1 MITSDFNENECNN
14 LDSTWYLWP
23 SAWLFLHSKS
33 PQLLLKSSFW
43 IPFPSCL
50 SPKSSF
56 WLHTEITEMVIK
68 EILETATLKEY
79 LNSNH
84 YLNLVTSPHPST
96 NIFYHLC
103 LKTTESERVAVIST
117 HKQFSTWRHKFLCIR
132 LFRGFLDLRC
142 GHRYLWVTFPLR
154 TGIVQKQMGS
164 YPPCGSRGG
173 VVVIALASHLP
184 GPGSI

>member
-1 MITSDFNENECNN
+1 MIPLAFSLAISSFKESTASSKILF
-14 LDSTWYLWP
+14 LDSI
-23 SAWLFLHSKS
+23 SFMSVSKVFILAS
-33 PQLLLKSSFW
+33 YWNYGKRVS
-43 IPFPSCL
+43 
-50 SPKSSF
+50 
-56 WLHTEITEMVIK
+56 K

-84 YLNLVTSPHPST
+84 YLYLVTSPHPST

-142 GHRYLWVTFPLR
+142 AHRYLWETFPLR
-154 TGIVQKQMGS
+154 TGIVQKQKGS

-173 VVVIALASHLP
+173 VVMIALASQLL
-184 GPGSI
+184 GPGSF